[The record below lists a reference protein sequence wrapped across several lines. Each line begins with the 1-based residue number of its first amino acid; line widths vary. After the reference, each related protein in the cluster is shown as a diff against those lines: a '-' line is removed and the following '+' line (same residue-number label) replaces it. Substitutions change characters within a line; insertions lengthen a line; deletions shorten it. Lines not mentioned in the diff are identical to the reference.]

1 MGEVAAGRAER
12 ETVRDIVWDVA
23 ALGMFNG
30 RCSMSFLGSEEM
42 GILDKVGEIAGAVA
56 AVEALEK
63 VDPDAGLLTKAA
75 AAVAGFEG
83 AGAMESLVEKKS
95 DNVQAATDDPQASGA
110 PESKA

>member
-1 MGEVAAGRAER
+1 
-12 ETVRDIVWDVA
+12 
-23 ALGMFNG
+23 
-30 RCSMSFLGSEEM
+30 M

-83 AGAMESLVEKKS
+83 AGALESLVEKKKE
-95 DNVQAATDDPQASGA
+95 DGQETTDDPQADDASGSQA
-110 PESKA
+110 